1 MYIAVIGGHNCSREI
16 SKIAEQIGYEIGRM
30 GAVLVCGGLG
40 GVMEAAARGA
50 KKAKGKTVGILPG
63 NNRTAANPYI
73 DLPIVT
79 GLGYTR
85 NSLVVKN
92 ADLVIAI
99 DGKEGTL
106 SEIAFSLQMKKPIIG
121 IQTWD
126 INGIIKVKSVEQAI
140 ERLNEIRKRRFKR

>member
-1 MYIAVIGGHNCSREI
+1 MYIAIIGGHNCSKEI
-16 SKIAEQIGYEIGRM
+16 AEIAEQIGYEIGRI

-40 GVMEAAARGA
+40 GVMEAAAKGA
-50 KKAKGKTVGILPG
+50 KRANAKTVGILPG
-63 NNRTAANPYI
+63 NNRADANPYI

-92 ADLVIAI
+92 ADMVIAI

-106 SEIAFSLQMKKPIIG
+106 SEIAFSLQMRKPIIG

-126 INGIIKVKSVEQAI
+126 IDGIIKVENVEQAI
-140 ERLNEIRKRRFKR
+140 EKLNEIRKQRFRR